1 MKKNGICR
9 ELAVKK
15 NSVSMESV
23 VNRGQ
28 HTVEEQQL
36 TSTHHF
42 GPERLRSN
50 ILITLI
56 HAEKRTLME
65 NEALVKRLCRL
76 FKCLS
81 IRISRKRRAN
91 EGGAPFHIHFCV
103 LKKDA
108 SRYNT
113 ATKRI
118 RNSFPEYEGRSL
130 HVVFH
135 KAWNT
140 ICTYLVKE
148 DSSPFVWGAYN
159 LKFILANIENRYL
172 KRKQKVRQQSQNPL
186 CCQKPC
192 HRPPTS
198 WIYTIYPECP
208 NK

>member
-1 MKKNGICR
+1 MECRR

-65 NEALVKRLCRL
+65 NESLFQRLCRL

-81 IRISRKRRAN
+81 LRISRKRHAN

-135 KAWNT
+135 RRM
-140 ICTYLVKE
+140 E
-148 DSSPFVWGAYN
+148 YN
-159 LKFILANIENRYL
+159 MHLP
-172 KRKQKVRQQSQNPL
+172 RQGRFFSLRMGSVQSQIHSG
-186 CCQKPC
+186 QYRK
-192 HRPPTS
+192 
-198 WIYTIYPECP
+198 
-208 NK
+208 